1 MEKKNGVPI
10 EGRGSAV
17 TTTSGP
23 VRCLVTGANGQIGTF
38 LRAAWHADPEI
49 APIWCARRPP
59 ADIIWSHGCED
70 PDLPRCGA
78 VVALW
83 GRTGG
88 DARTLAQNGELARA
102 AWHLARACGAGRVI
116 HLSSA
121 AIYGPG
127 TRLRETQHPAP
138 ANAYGAAKLDM
149 ERVIADLPRDGPRHV
164 ILRVANVIGADS
176 LAAALRDGAR
186 PVTLDRFAGGTGPCR
201 SYIAPGDLA
210 RVLVALMRLP
220 EHDVPDI
227 LNVAAP
233 APVAMEDLARAA
245 GRPVLWRDAMAG
257 SQPCV
262 SLDTARLDRVLPGAV
277 RCTTPAQMIGDWHRL
292 EPPE

>member
-1 MEKKNGVPI
+1 MTI
-10 EGRGSAV
+10 
-17 TTTSGP
+17 TSGP
-23 VRCLVTGANGQIGTF
+23 LRCLVTGANGQIGTF

-49 APIWCARRPP
+49 APTWCARRSP
-59 ADIIWSHGCED
+59 ADVVWSPGCAI

-88 DARTLAQNGELARA
+88 DTRTLAQNGELARA
-102 AWHLARACGAGRVI
+102 AGHLAQACGAGRVL

-127 TRLRETQHPAP
+127 TRMRETQPPAP

-149 ERVIADLPRDGPRHV
+149 EQVIADLPGDGPRHV

-176 LAAALRDGAR
+176 LAAALRDRAR
-186 PVTLDRFAGGTGPCR
+186 PVTLDRFADGTGPCR

-210 RVLVALMRLP
+210 RIFAALMRLP
-220 EHDVPDI
+220 DDDLPDI

-245 GRPVLWRDAMAG
+245 GRPVLWRDATPGAR
-257 SQPCV
+257 PCV

-292 EPPE
+292 EPSE